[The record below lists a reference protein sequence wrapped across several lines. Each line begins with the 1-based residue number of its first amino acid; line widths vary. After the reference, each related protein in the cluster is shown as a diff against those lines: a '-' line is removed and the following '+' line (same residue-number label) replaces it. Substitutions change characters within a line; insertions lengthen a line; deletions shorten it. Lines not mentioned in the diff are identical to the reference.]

1 VIRAVAIIVP
11 ARNEEALIGRC
22 LSAIYAARTRAL
34 DVDAIEPVRIDIVV
48 VADACTDETAAIA
61 RSVAGVK
68 VIEIDAG
75 AVGSARATG
84 TLVALDSLCP
94 QDEEFGTGYDADDV
108 WLAHTD
114 ADSVVP
120 PNWVVEQLALA
131 GRGVDL
137 VLGTVR
143 PDLRD
148 LSPAHAQAWH
158 ENRHPAPARG
168 HIYGA
173 NLGIRAS
180 HYLRAGGFAP
190 LAEHEDVDLVDRVCL
205 AGSSTFATDIAEVM
219 TSGRHHGR
227 TPGGFAR
234 YLRVDLLARAVAV
247 GPAPDAVSP

>member
-1 VIRAVAIIVP
+1 MIRAIAVVVP
-11 ARNEEALIGRC
+11 ARNESALIGRC
-22 LSAIYAARTRAL
+22 LSALHAAKEHAL
-34 DVDAIEPVRIDIVV
+34 AHTAVRVEIVV

-61 RSVAGVK
+61 RSVEGVK

-84 TLVALDSLCP
+84 ALVALDALCP
-94 QDEEFGTGYDADDV
+94 DDAPATGLLGDEV
-108 WLAHTD
+108 WLANTD

-120 PNWVVEQLALA
+120 LNWVLEQLAIA
-131 GRGVDL
+131 DRGVDL
-137 VLGTVR
+137 MLGTVT

-148 LSPAHAQAWH
+148 LTPAHARAWH
-158 ENRHPAPARG
+158 ETRHPAPARG

-190 LAEHEDVDLVDRVCL
+190 LAEHEDVDLVERART
-205 AGSSTFATDIAEVM
+205 AGSETFATDACEVM

-234 YLRVDLLARAVAV
+234 YLRVDLLARAGA
-247 GPAPDAVSP
+247 GPVTP